1 MAPAI
6 LSIRTLTRRVRRS
19 KCAAAAS
26 PKNARMEASGAE
38 DAEHSRVYEGEGE
51 EHESDFVISDE
62 EDAILESDDAEVV
75 IESCPSSNTSSSSS
89 SIRQHAANLV
99 LLQYPSSSSSSHASS
114 TNRLDVVEPTND
126 TDAARP
132 PDTALP
138 AVRIETPLLFP
149 VLMTPQQVPRATEI
163 QLFLNRIEY
172 IEINDVIERE
182 DNVIYYI
189 LDIYRYRQ
197 QNGIPTRRRA
207 HTATAMTATSPQS
220 SALTAPVL
228 TAPVLTAPQ
237 QKQPQ
242 LNKSDSFALRVPDYQ
257 IEHRYSSFARLRT
270 NVWQI
275 ARKRHRRGRS
285 CSYCGSLINFFLQ
298 TDAQPSMK
306 VKFTTTTDAR
316 KAILSKFI
324 NDLLLATRNNHVD
337 CARSMRGYHQIPMLM
352 KRFLNEQTGET
363 FFS

>member
-19 KCAAAAS
+19 KSAS
-26 PKNARMEASGAE
+26 PKNARMEAE
-38 DAEHSRVYEGEGE
+38 DAERSRDDEAAR
-51 EHESDFVISDE
+51 ESDFIMSDE

-75 IESCPSSNTSSSSS
+75 VEICPSSSSS
-89 SIRQHAANLV
+89 SSRRQHAANLV
-99 LLQYPSSSSSSHASS
+99 LLQYPSSSSSSSSHASS
-114 TNRLDVVEPTND
+114 VNRFDVVESPISK
-126 TDAARP
+126 DADATGPR
-132 PDTALP
+132 DTALP

-172 IEINDVIERE
+172 IEINDVVERE
-182 DNVIYYI
+182 DDVVYYI

-207 HTATAMTATSPQS
+207 HTATAIAATSPQS
-220 SALTAPVL
+220 SSTPR
-228 TAPVLTAPQ
+228 APVLTAPQ

-242 LNKSDSFALRVPDYQ
+242 LSKSDSLALRVPDFQ
-257 IEHRYSSFARLRT
+257 IEHRYSSFARLRA

-275 ARKRHRRGRS
+275 ARKRHRRGQS
-285 CSYCGSLINFFLQ
+285 CSYCGSLVNFFLQ
-298 TDAQPSMK
+298 TDAQPNMK

-324 NDLLLATRNNHVD
+324 NDLLLTTRDNHVD
-337 CARSMRGYHQIPMLM
+337 CARSMRGYHQIPVLM